1 LPSSHYSPFTKIP
14 SPQIDKQIKLFSWKP
29 TIQTQVP
36 LEANTKLSKVEQKV
50 QVDIF
55 LLIATTEEQP
65 IPS

>member
-1 LPSSHYSPFTKIP
+1 
-14 SPQIDKQIKLFSWKP
+14 
-29 TIQTQVP
+29 VP
-36 LEANTKLSKVEQKV
+36 LEANTKLSKAEQKV